1 LHPLKDRSKS
11 FYDFVALDMKKL
23 SVITILLCFLFGS
36 TVIAQKFRPRDRGL
50 EIGLFNTGKWNAITD
65 VAGVTVGH
73 ETVIETDSIRTGVTV
88 IIPHQGNL
96 YQEKVMAA
104 VHVTNGYGKAVG
116 FTQIEELG
124 TIETPIGLTNTLN
137 TFSVADD
144 ILGYML
150 AVPGHQ
156 GTVNPVV
163 GETNDGRLNDIAGRH
178 VQNHHTLNA
187 IRNAKSGL
195 VAEGSVGAGTGTR
208 ALGFKGGIGT
218 ASRVLPKEAGGYTVG
233 VLVQTNFGG
242 SLMIN
247 GAPVGRE
254 LKKSPFASQIPYDED
269 EGSCMIVIATDA
281 PLSNRNL
288 KRMAKRVDHAFGR
301 VGAYSSN
308 GSGDYAIIFSTHR
321 ANRVT
326 GGTGQF
332 GGSNEIEVSRK
343 DIRNRNMSALFMAT
357 VEATEE
363 AIINSLFM
371 AETVSSR
378 YGTMEA
384 LPVDKTMQI
393 LKKYKAL
400 NWNKKLYPWKK

>member
-1 LHPLKDRSKS
+1 MSKS
-11 FYDFVALDMKKL
+11 FYHFVVSGMKKFN
-23 SVITILLCFLFGS
+23 IFPIFLLIVCSFLMG
-36 TVIAQKFRPRDRGL
+36 QKTRPRDMGL
-50 EIGLFNTGKWNAITD
+50 EIGLFRTGKWNAITD

-73 ETVIETDSIRTGVTV
+73 ETIIENDSVRTGVTV
-88 IIPHQGNL
+88 IIPHQGGL
-96 YQEKVMAA
+96 YKEKVMAA

-124 TIETPIGLTNTLN
+124 TIETPIALTNTLN
-137 TFSVADD
+137 TFLVANAIVDYMISENPD
-144 ILGYML
+144 IRS
-150 AVPGHQ
+150 
-156 GTVNPVV
+156 VNPVV
-163 GETNDGRLNDIAGRH
+163 GETNDSGLNDIRGRH
-178 VQNHHTLNA
+178 VTKKHVFSA
-187 IRNAKSGL
+187 IQNAKSGP

-218 ASRVLPKEAGGYTVG
+218 ASRVLPNDVGGYTVG

-254 LKKSPFASQIPYDED
+254 LKVSPFASRIPYDED

-308 GSGDYAIIFSTHR
+308 GSGDYAIIFSTHK
-321 ANRVT
+321 ANSSDGLTTTR
-326 GGTGQF
+326 
-332 GGSNEIEVSRK
+332 EEMK
-343 DIRNRNMSALFMAT
+343 NRHMNGLFMAT